1 MKNFYDETSR
11 QKPGHFFS
19 NSFSSFLI
27 EPTKV
32 LFHRFILR
40 IHIKCV
46 LSELPRY
53 TRHVRGFPCKD
64 VPILTDELDER
75 VFLFRIQIGTD
86 AELLGWITSHEI
98 NQLGLCS

>member
-11 QKPGHFFS
+11 QKPGYFFS
-19 NSFSSFLI
+19 NSLSSLLI
-27 EPTKV
+27 KPTEV
-32 LFHRFILR
+32 LFHWFILR

-53 TRHVRGFPCKD
+53 TRHVGGFPCKD

-75 VFLFRIQIGTD
+75 AFLFWIQIGTD
-86 AELLGWITSHEI
+86 AELLGLITSHEI
-98 NQLGLCS
+98 NQLGFCS